1 MKIYLSGA
9 IANDPN
15 YKLNFQYHKELLEKK
30 GYEVLSPLETDACKN
45 NKPVK
50 DCMNDA
56 INMLHK
62 ADCMVQIS
70 PIEISKGMQI
80 ERDYAKY
87 CGIPIRNELIGNN
100 KRWYHNLKVRGL

>member
-1 MKIYLSGA
+1 MKVYLSGA

-15 YKLNFQYHKELLEKK
+15 HKLNFQYHKKLLEKL
-30 GYEVLSPLETDACKN
+30 GYEVLSPLETNAFLN

-50 DCMNDA
+50 ECMNQA
-56 INMLHK
+56 INLLHK

-70 PIEISKGMQI
+70 PIELSIGMQI

-87 CGIPIRNELIGNN
+87 CGIPIKNDLLEGK
-100 KRWYHNLKVRGL
+100 KRWYSNCK